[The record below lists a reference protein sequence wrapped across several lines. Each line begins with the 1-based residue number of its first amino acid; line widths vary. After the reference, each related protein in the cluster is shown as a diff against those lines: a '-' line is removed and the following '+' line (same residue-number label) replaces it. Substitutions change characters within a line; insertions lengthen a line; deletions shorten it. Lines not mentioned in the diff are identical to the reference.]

1 MYLFPSNMDCSIY
14 SRPYLV
20 LDGLLQNRSHLTT
33 ASLLQLRKQISG
45 RLDYSAS
52 KFSRE
57 MILTTVILAIM
68 CVVC

>member
-1 MYLFPSNMDCSIY
+1 MYLFLSNMECIIY

-20 LDGLLQNRSHLTT
+20 LDGLLQNRSHLPV
-33 ASLLQLRKQISG
+33 SLPQLRKQISG

-57 MILTTVILAIM
+57 EILTMVILTFM
-68 CVVC
+68 CVLC